1 MTDPRALAVRH
12 DAEGHRF
19 TWGSGAELAVCD
31 YQLLTHDDGQVMAI
45 VHTGVP
51 ASLQGRGLAAR
62 LVQAA
67 FDHARAQGWRV
78 RPVCSYVHTFLA
90 RHPHQQDLLERP

>member
-12 DAEGHRF
+12 DAGGHRF

-31 YQLLTHDDGQVMAI
+31 YQLLTQGAATVMAL

-51 ASLQGRGLAAR
+51 AAWQGQGVAAR

-67 FDHARAQGWRV
+67 FDHARAQGWQV
-78 RPVCSYVHTFLA
+78 RPVCSYVHTFVA
-90 RHPHQQDLLERP
+90 RHPAEQDLLEAR